1 MNDTNQFLWSFYEI
15 STNFTKF
22 SMLSIYETLKN
33 RILKTNKISRS
44 KFFKFR
50 PGQIAL
56 IFPFVTFLKLF
67 HANVNILYR
76 HWIYS
81 IIINQY
87 SQL

>member
-1 MNDTNQFLWSFYEI
+1 MKLWKS
-15 STNFTKF
+15 NF
-22 SMLSIYETLKN
+22 E
-33 RILKTNKISRS
+33 NKQNFKVKI
-44 KFFKFR
+44 FKFR

-56 IFPFVTFLKLF
+56 IFPFLTFLKLF
-67 HANVNILYR
+67 HANVDILYR